1 MKMNQACR
9 LLGVKV
15 EELAGEAEKVQL
27 GLTGL
32 LTGPSRFGPDKAVE
46 GSFGEAAVWIGEAL
60 GDMSERLRRLNEVI
74 AQLKGGTAGVS
85 GSRLRVA
92 E

>member
-1 MKMNQACR
+1 MKINQACR
-9 LLGVKV
+9 LLGNRMQ
-15 EELAGEAEKVQL
+15 ELTGEAQKVQV

-32 LTGPSRFGPDKAVE
+32 LESPSVYTPDQAIE
-46 GSFGEAAVWIGEAL
+46 GCFGEAAVWIGEAL

-74 AQLKGGTAGVS
+74 AEMRKTNGP
-85 GSRLRVA
+85 RLRAV